1 MHACM
6 HACNAD
12 ASRGP
17 QRPRGS
23 EPRRRTPQAP
33 GSSRATSTSPRALSP
48 RAFFGVACCS
58 RVHGGGRER
67 PARAAAAAHRLAV
80 GVGGD
85 APLRGGAPRL
95 RAPRLRVVVSG
106 AASSTRRASSTQ
118 PAATVARARRAAEL
132 TRTPRRLRRA
142 RAGYAYQPPALCM
155 RTGGAGRLACRAP
168 RTVHTGYAY
177 RPRPHTVRTAYR
189 VPVSYVPRTVAPQ
202 ATSRRASRRWVGRWR
217 CPRRWPSRCA
227 RRCRS
232 PPACLVRVRVRV
244 GVS

>member
-118 PAATVARARRAAEL
+118 PAATVARARRAAEP
-132 TRTPRRLRRA
+132 TRTPRRLRRV
-142 RAGYAYQPPALCM
+142 RAGYAYQPPAL
-155 RTGGAGRLACRAP
+155 
-168 RTVHTGYAY
+168 YAY
-177 RPRPHTVRTAYR
+177 RMRRAACPQGPTYCTYWVR
-189 VPVSYVPRTVAPQ
+189 VPASAVSYVPRTMAPQ
-202 ATSRRASRRWVGRWR
+202 VTSRRASRRWVGRWR
-217 CPRRWPSRCA
+217 CPRRRPSRCA

-244 GVS
+244 RVS

>member
-155 RTGGAGRLACRAP
+155 RTGCAGRLACRAP
-168 RTVHTGYAY
+168 RTVSTGYAY
-177 RPRPHTVRTAYR
+177 RPRPYRTYR
-189 VPVSYVPRTVAPQ
+189 VP
-202 ATSRRASRRWVGRWR
+202 WH
-217 CPRRWPSRCA
+217 PRRPAGGLRVAGSEDGAA
-227 RRCRS
+227 RDDGPRAARAAAA
-232 PPACLVRVRVRV
+232 PRRPAW
-244 GVS
+244 